1 MQQQQQ
7 QQETSSLLNSSLL
20 LSCASGSSSNSYG
33 AVQSMDCDSGIIDPL
48 SYQGAYLPSDAIGLE
63 GPMDTVVVSQPARQ
77 HHQCST
83 LAPMEWNCAKSSA
96 VATAAAANQPHL
108 SETMARR
115 NSQASCATSS
125 QRSLPGYAVQQMDVA
140 AARPPGYNST
150 EPLVPTQRWS
160 AHSNSLSGAR
170 PAGVGAALDP
180 AFSLPPADGAAL
192 FPEDCLVGSSPYS
205 SSSSSSVPPPAKG
218 IYHHGVPNSCGGPA
232 QSVAPVSDAMA
243 DEMLEVVTVDPGGGV
258 SRSEEL
264 AMGMSAFDERSCD
277 F

>member
-7 QQETSSLLNSSLL
+7 LQQETSSLLNSNLL

-33 AVQSMDCDSGIIDPL
+33 AVQSMDCDSGIVDPL
-48 SYQGAYLPSDAIGLE
+48 SYPGAYLPCDAIGLE

-83 LAPMEWNCAKSSA
+83 MAPMEWNCTKSSA
-96 VATAAAANQPHL
+96 SAAANQPHL
-108 SETMARR
+108 SETLVRR

-125 QRSLPGYAVQQMDVA
+125 QRSLPGYAIQQMDA

-160 AHSNSLSGAR
+160 AHSNSSSGVR
-170 PAGVGAALDP
+170 PAGFGAALDP
-180 AFSLPPADGAAL
+180 VFSLPPADGAAL
-192 FPEDCLVGSSPYS
+192 FSEDCMVGSSPYS
-205 SSSSSSVPPPAKG
+205 SSSSSSAKG
-218 IYHHGVPNSCGGPA
+218 VYHGVPNSCSGPA
-232 QSVAPVSDAMA
+232 QSGVAPILDAVT
-243 DEMLEVVTVDPGGGV
+243 DDMLEVVTVDPGSAV

-264 AMGMSAFDERSCD
+264 AMGMSAYDERSRD